1 MKRAA
6 IEQYRVNTRT
16 TPQEIGKVPSDRT
29 IGRIG
34 KPPLL
39 QGGLCAVRMRL
50 RVALGEETIEQHRLD
65 LSTRELSRT
74 HSRDQAGPATGQRD
88 REGLVRPAFAGERFL
103 LQISATGDQVIP
115 LSAREFSALTD
126 QSRFEKVC
134 DREIDIVAAQ
144 QDVVAHCLA
153 LDSRGRAAAVRAQFE

>member
-39 QGGLCAVRMRL
+39 QGGPVCGKDAPASCTRGR
-50 RVALGEETIEQHRLD
+50 TIEQHRLD

-74 HSRDQAGPATGQRD
+74 HRRDQAGP
-88 REGLVRPAFAGERFL
+88 RPGNEIGKGSSGRPSLRAL
-103 LQISATGDQVIP
+103 SPSDLATGDHHPTECPESLPRSPI
-115 LSAREFSALTD
+115 SRGSRRCAIARSTCRRPAG
-126 QSRFEKVC
+126 
-134 DREIDIVAAQ
+134 
-144 QDVVAHCLA
+144 VVAHCLA
-153 LDSRGRAAAVRAQFE
+153 LDSGAELRCASAIR